1 MEPNDT
7 NWRAVYD
14 AWKTNTPP
22 MESVQTPEQEYIRER
37 LFWEFEAACA
47 ELAKVEGWPAVIRA
61 VGHAMKDADRG

>member
-1 MEPNDT
+1 MIPD
-7 NWRAVYD
+7 ASDGIPGYD
-14 AWKTNTPP
+14 RWKANSPQ
-22 MESVQTPEQEYIRER
+22 MDSVQTPEQEYIRER